1 MPILLCPHCSVGMV
15 QKAGP
20 SAEFEQCPSCKG
32 AWFDQGKFE
41 PFLQSFDRRQAPP
54 IPVPFARSRALPFG
68 MGRLLNSAIAAL
80 IVVTVGIGLAGYFVV
95 LPVLSRVV
103 DVGSQMIGRA
113 VPSAEEMLRSEI
125 KVRIPQAPA
134 DLAGMAQQIKKEA
147 VDRALQSPQ
156 DAVDS
161 ASRMTKSAID
171 KMVQEGQRLSG
182 QLDTGAG
189 RPKP

>member
-1 MPILLCPHCSVGMV
+1 MPILICPHCSVGMV
-15 QKAGP
+15 QKADP

-41 PFLQSFDRRQAPP
+41 RFLQSLDRRQAPLDP
-54 IPVPFARSRALPFG
+54 LPFVRPRALLFG

-80 IVVTVGIGLAGYFVV
+80 IVITVGIGLAGYFVV
-95 LPVLSRVV
+95 LPVLSRAV